1 MTMGLLPKSQR
12 RLAGIVSIAAVSI
25 AFLLSL
31 WALDRVIQLDGAR
44 LAFPDHEWLAVGQ
57 VRVDVGLNVDSLTA
71 IMLVIV
77 TSVSLLVQFYSQEY
91 MAGDGGYIR
100 YYAFLSLFTGAML
113 GLVLADNLIV
123 IYAFWE
129 LVGVSSFLLIGFWF
143 HRPAAAAAAKEAFL
157 VTRLGDIGFLLA
169 ILLIYVKAGTFDVAE
184 LQALAVTG
192 ALSGTVITA
201 FALGTFA
208 GAAGKSAQMPLHVWL
223 PDAMEG
229 PTPVSAL
236 IHAATMV
243 AAGVY
248 LVARLFP
255 VFDQSSEAMA
265 VVGAVGGITAIASA
279 SMALVMTD
287 LKRVL
292 AYSTISQLGYMM
304 LALGVG
310 GYVPAVFHLLNNAFF
325 KALLFLGAGSINHAT
340 NTNDLRLMGG
350 LRRAMPLTFATFVI
364 AALSLAGI
372 FPLSGFWSKDE
383 IISAA
388 YDREVYLFVLSIITV
403 ALTGLYMFRV
413 VFLAFGGEYRGGE
426 PDAWG
431 ARHANGPR
439 ESGWVMLLPLLLLG
453 VPTVYSGFL
462 NVGGDF
468 GHFLEGSLPV
478 GANLDLND
486 PPFRLGLAIAS
497 TAMALGGIGLAWV
510 IYSARMF
517 PAEPLLRRLRPVHAL
532 LENRF
537 YFDDLYERAIVGWLF
552 YRITGGI
559 LSMVDRL
566 IDSVGDGVALS
577 IRGTGTLL
585 RRLQTGQFQ
594 FYGTIGFTGLLII
607 AILVLL

>member
-1 MTMGLLPKSQR
+1 MTTGFLPKSR
-12 RLAGIVSIAAVSI
+12 PRLAGFVSITAVSL

-31 WALDRVIQLDGAR
+31 WAMDSVIQLDGAR
-44 LAFPDHEWLAVGQ
+44 LAFPAHEWLEVGQ
-57 VRVDVGLNVDSLTA
+57 ARVSVGLNVDGLTA

-91 MAGDGGYIR
+91 MAGDSGYIR

-113 GLVLADNLIV
+113 GLVLADNLV
-123 IYAFWE
+123 IIYVFWE
-129 LVGVSSFLLIGFWF
+129 LVGVSSYLLIGFWF
-143 HRPAAAAAAKEAFL
+143 DRPAAAAAARKAFL

-169 ILLIYVKAGTFDVAE
+169 ILLIFVKAGTFDVAE
-184 LQALAVTG
+184 IQALAVTG
-192 ALSGTVITA
+192 ALSAAVLTA
-201 FALGTFA
+201 FALGAFA

-255 VFDQSSEAMA
+255 VFSQSHEAMT
-265 VVGAVGGITAIASA
+265 VVGAVGGITAIAAA

-350 LRRAMPLTFATFVI
+350 LRRDMPLTFATFVI
-364 AALSLAGI
+364 AALSLTGI

-388 YDREVYLFVLSIITV
+388 YEREMYLFLLALVTV
-403 ALTGLYMFRV
+403 ALTGLYMFRA
-413 VFLAFGGEYRGGE
+413 VFLVFGGDYRGGE
-426 PDAWG
+426 PDSG
-431 ARHANGPR
+431 ARHARGPR
-439 ESGWVMLLPLLLLG
+439 ESGWVMLLPIVLLG
-453 VPTVYSGFL
+453 LPAVYSGFI
-462 NVGGDF
+462 NVGGKLE
-468 GHFLEGSLPV
+468 HFLEGSLPA

-486 PPFRLGLAIAS
+486 APFRFDLAIAS
-497 TAMALGGIGLAWV
+497 TALALGGIGLAWAV
-510 IYSARMF
+510 YSARMI
-517 PAEPLLRRLRPVHAL
+517 PAEALMRRLRPVHRL
-532 LENRF
+532 LQSRF

-552 YRITGGI
+552 YRIIGGI
-559 LSMVDRL
+559 LSTVDRL

-577 IRGTGTLL
+577 IRATGTLL
-585 RRLQTGQFQ
+585 RHLQTGQFQ
-594 FYGTIGFTGLLII
+594 FYGTIGFAGLLII
-607 AILVLL
+607 ALLVLL